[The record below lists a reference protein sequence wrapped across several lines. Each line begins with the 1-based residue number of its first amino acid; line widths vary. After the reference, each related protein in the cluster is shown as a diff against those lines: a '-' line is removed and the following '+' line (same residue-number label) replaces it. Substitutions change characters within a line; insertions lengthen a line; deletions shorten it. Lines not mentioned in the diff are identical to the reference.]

1 MCLSLLLTAQML
13 YSIAS
18 EHNADGRTIS
28 EVMELQQATHYMV
41 AYRQCLKDRKNAT
54 SN

>member
-28 EVMELQQATHYMV
+28 EAMEVQRAGWYMQQ
-41 AYRQCLKDRKNAT
+41 YRKCLKDSK
-54 SN
+54 